1 MNWPMSV
8 FPSPDPNR
16 LHIFPTRPP
25 PPAQPA
31 RPPLPHNL
39 AHPHKQ
45 FILRS
50 YPRRDS
56 PTSIPAPGVSYILFR
71 LDGLFHFCVSVV
83 LVAHSQVENNTIS
96 HSGRMLHQIIAT
108 LVFLFLSRFRQTLFF
123 QREKRCDN
131 RYSTN
136 GGASTWRQRT
146 WSRGNASTQCHSS
159 GNYWTSG
166 FILYCGCSSPG
177 EFDVSKTGV
186 EVMSRFKCRGSGS
199 LKLFV
204 QPFCGII
211 GCRTRVTFVNCYRS
225 VRWSCD
231 GKLYYVVCRFC

>member
-1 MNWPMSV
+1 MNWPVSV
-8 FPSPDPNR
+8 FPTPDPNR
-16 LHIFPTRPP
+16 LHIFPTRPPP

-39 AHPHKQ
+39 AHPHK
-45 FILRS
+45 
-50 YPRRDS
+50 RDIF
-56 PTSIPAPGVSYILFR
+56 TQLPAARFPHFNSRPWSQLHPFSSR
-71 LDGLFHFCVSVV
+71 WFCVSVV

-96 HSGRMLHQIIAT
+96 YFGRMLRQSTAT
-108 LVFLFLSRFRQTLFF
+108 LVFLFLFLFFSRFYQTLFF

-166 FILYCGCSSPG
+166 LVLYCGCSSP
-177 EFDVSKTGV
+177 ESLTSRKLERKSWTGSSV
-186 EVMSRFKCRGSGS
+186 EEV
-199 LKLFV
+199 
-204 QPFCGII
+204 
-211 GCRTRVTFVNCYRS
+211 
-225 VRWSCD
+225 VRWNCLFS
-231 GKLYYVVCRFC
+231 LSVVLLAVELE

>member
-1 MNWPMSV
+1 MSV

-45 FILRS
+45 YIFTQLPAARLS
-50 YPRRDS
+50 S
-56 PTSIPAPGVSYILFR
+56 TSIPAPGVSYIRFR

-96 HSGRMLHQIIAT
+96 HSGRMLRQIIAT
-108 LVFLFLSRFRQTLFF
+108 LVFLFFSRFRQTLFF
-123 QREKRCDN
+123 QPEKRCNN

-136 GGASTWRQRT
+136 GGAST
-146 WSRGNASTQCHSS
+146 
-159 GNYWTSG
+159 
-166 FILYCGCSSPG
+166 
-177 EFDVSKTGV
+177 
-186 EVMSRFKCRGSGS
+186 
-199 LKLFV
+199 
-204 QPFCGII
+204 
-211 GCRTRVTFVNCYRS
+211 
-225 VRWSCD
+225 
-231 GKLYYVVCRFC
+231 

>member
-8 FPSPDPNR
+8 FPTPDPNR

-25 PPAQPA
+25 P
-31 RPPLPHNL
+31 LHNL
-39 AHPHKQ
+39 PALLSLTTWPIRTSSI
-45 FILRS
+45 FSRS

-96 HSGRMLHQIIAT
+96 HSGRMLRQIIAT
-108 LVFLFLSRFRQTLFF
+108 LVFLFFSRFRQTLFF

-166 FILYCGCSSPG
+166 LILYCGCSSPG
-177 EFDVSKTGV
+177 EFDISKTGA
-186 EVMSRFKCRGSGS
+186 EVMNRFKCRGSGS

-211 GCRTRVTFVNCYRS
+211 GCRTRVAFVNCYRS